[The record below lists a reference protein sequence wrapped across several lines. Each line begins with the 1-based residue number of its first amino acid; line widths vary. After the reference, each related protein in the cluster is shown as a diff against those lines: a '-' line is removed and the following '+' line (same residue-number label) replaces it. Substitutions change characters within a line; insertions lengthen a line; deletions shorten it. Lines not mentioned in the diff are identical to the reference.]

1 MRYLSSIKEGK
12 HGNRRRRVLER
23 KIVMYESGKP
33 ASIRAMQIVEQ
44 LNGAN
49 LFVNLFHDFDYL
61 FIFFL

>member
-1 MRYLSSIKEGK
+1 M
-12 HGNRRRRVLER
+12 LER